1 MSQTINISGVD
12 TETGLAL
19 YDDDED
25 IYISLLRSFLS
36 NVSTVIDKLRDVSE
50 ESLHDYTINV
60 HGLKGISANIGAE
73 KLSKAAYDLE
83 TKGKSGNL
91 SGVLAGNNALLKDAE
106 TLASNVRAW
115 LEEYDKK

>member
-36 NVSTVIDKLRDVSE
+36 NVSTVLEKLRDVSE
-50 ESLHDYTINV
+50 
-60 HGLKGISANIGAE
+60 
-73 KLSKAAYDLE
+73 
-83 TKGKSGNL
+83 
-91 SGVLAGNNALLKDAE
+91 
-106 TLASNVRAW
+106 
-115 LEEYDKK
+115 